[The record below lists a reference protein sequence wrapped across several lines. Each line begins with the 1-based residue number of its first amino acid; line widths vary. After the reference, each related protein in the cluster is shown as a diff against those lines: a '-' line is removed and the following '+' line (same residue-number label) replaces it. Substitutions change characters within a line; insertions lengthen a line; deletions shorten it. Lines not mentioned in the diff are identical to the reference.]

1 MEGQLD
7 KDVKIE
13 KTVSGWDPNKNNIS
27 ISVQQTNGAFF
38 EIKFP
43 KAGDVPMIIAV
54 DPTQEWMP
62 ERQCVPKDWFYI
74 P

>member
-1 MEGQLD
+1 
-7 KDVKIE
+7 VNFE
-13 KTVSGWDPNKNNIS
+13 KTVSGWNPETNNIS
-27 ISVQQTNGAFF
+27 ISIQQKNGDYF

-54 DPTQEWMP
+54 DPSQAWMP

-74 P
+74 PQ